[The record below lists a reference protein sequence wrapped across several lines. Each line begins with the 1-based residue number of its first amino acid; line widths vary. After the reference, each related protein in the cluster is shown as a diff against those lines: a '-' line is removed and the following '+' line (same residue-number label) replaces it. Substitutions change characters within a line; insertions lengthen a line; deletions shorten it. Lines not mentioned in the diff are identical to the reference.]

1 MPIEPGQN
9 AIHEQRMVNHDR
21 RSAPIAPKV
30 YLPALLSAVL
40 LIGGM
45 LLARWLTT
53 PEHPPGQIIITP
65 QNIAQLVGR
74 RGSLIGDF

>member
-1 MPIEPGQN
+1 MIEEVLPSL
-9 AIHEQRMVNHDR
+9 R
-21 RSAPIAPKV
+21 RFTF
-30 YLPALLSAVL
+30 LALLSAVL